1 MSIQTPNFTIRSFQ
15 PRDLS
20 ACQKLYLEGL
30 LGGKI
35 AENDTGLD
43 LIDIEAIYMNT
54 EGSHFW
60 VALNPQDIVV
70 GTIAVQHHEPGVGQ
84 IRRLRVA
91 GDYRR
96 RGIGTA
102 LVETAIKFC
111 QENSY
116 LKIALESF
124 MEREAAME
132 LFKKFGFLHGSTRK
146 FAGKDLLYFYLDFY
160 SGSPHAQKGDA
171 HFPGL
176 AAH

>member
-1 MSIQTPNFTIRSFQ
+1 MSVQVPNFTIRDFQ
-15 PRDLS
+15 SGDQS
-20 ACQKLYLEGL
+20 ACQKLYMDGL

-43 LIDIEAIYMNT
+43 LIDIQSVYMNS

-60 VALNPQDIVV
+60 VALNPQSLIV

-91 GDYRR
+91 QEHRR
-96 RGIGTA
+96 RGIGYA
-102 LVETAIKFC
+102 LVETALQFC

-116 LKIALESF
+116 LKVAFESF
-124 MEREAAME
+124 MERQAAIE
-132 LFKKFGFLHGSTRK
+132 LFKKFGFRHGDTRQS
-146 FAGKDLLYFYLDFY
+146 AGQNLLYFYLDFY
-160 SGSPHAQKGDA
+160 SGPAHAHKGDA
-171 HFPGL
+171 HFHG